1 MVDLIILVAIAGA
14 LVMTVRKK
22 VMDIRAGKSGCGCS
36 GCAGCSGCG
45 TEKKGDSAHQG

>member
-14 LVMTVRKK
+14 LTMIVRKK
-22 VMDIRAGKSGCGCS
+22 VTDIRAGKSGCGCS